1 LCSDPP
7 AAIHNAA
14 GNFFAEDGML
24 SQLRLLMGAAL
35 LAAIG
40 SSSAHAQMWVNVDGY
55 LINDNLAGDLDST
68 VGRIVFDSLSAS
80 PNGFTTNSGFDAKGV
95 VETSNVAGALAGQL
109 NSGQSLVLT
118 QFVADMPAAASPG
131 VFNIQYE
138 NTFGPA
144 IPGGGTAAD
153 ILVAFANDGTGWPP
167 YATGA
172 GAIPLLTGEDVI
184 VNWQGYVDNVPIPNP
199 TTPFPPL
206 FNVAGLNTAY
216 QTFGHA
222 TTSPLFGGV
231 VFNPILRGDLTFY
244 LGGPRNQFVLLTSAE
259 VGLEDLGDPA
269 PTVPVLPA
277 AGLAVLT
284 MALVATASFQLR
296 RARPLRAD
304 E

>member
-1 LCSDPP
+1 MRSK
-7 AAIHNAA
+7 
-14 GNFFAEDGML
+14 
-24 SQLRLLMGAAL
+24 LRLLMWVAL
-35 LAAIG
+35 LSSMG
-40 SSSAHAQMWVNVDGY
+40 SQSAKAMWVNVDGY
-55 LINDNLAGDLDST
+55 LITDNGVGDLDLT
-68 VGRIVFDSLSAS
+68 VNRISFDSLAGP
-80 PNGFTTNSGFDAKGV
+80 PNGFTTSSGFDAKGI
-95 VETSNVAGALAGQL
+95 VELSNVAGALAAQL

-118 QFVADMPAAASPG
+118 QFVADMPASASPG

-138 NTFGPA
+138 HAFGPA

-153 ILVAFANDGTGWPP
+153 ILVAFADDGTTWPP
-167 YATGA
+167 YQTGA

-199 TTPFPPL
+199 TTPIPPL

-222 TTSPLFGGV
+222 TTSPLFGGAL
-231 VFNPILRGDLTFY
+231 FNPILRGDLTFY

-259 VGLEDLGDPA
+259 VGLEDLGDP
-269 PTVPVLPA
+269 PTVPIMPA

-284 MALVATASFQLR
+284 MALVATASFRLR

>member
-1 LCSDPP
+1 
-7 AAIHNAA
+7 
-14 GNFFAEDGML
+14 ML
-24 SQLRLLMGAAL
+24 SKLRLLLWIAL
-35 LAAIG
+35 LSSMG
-40 SSSAHAQMWVNVDGY
+40 SLSAEAQMWVNVDGY
-55 LINDNLAGDLDST
+55 LINDNLAGDLDPT
-68 VGRIVFDSLSAS
+68 VNRISFDSLAPT

-95 VETSNVAGALAGQL
+95 VELSNVAGALAAQL

-118 QFVADMPAAASPG
+118 QFVADMPATASPG

-138 NTFGPA
+138 HTFGPA

-153 ILVAFANDGTGWPP
+153 ILVAFANDGTTWPP
-167 YATGA
+167 YQTGA

-199 TTPFPPL
+199 TTPIPPL

-259 VGLEDLGDPA
+259 VGLEDLGDP

-277 AGLAVLT
+277 AGVALLATVLVT
-284 MALVATASFQLR
+284 TASVALR
-296 RARPLRAD
+296 RRAHPLRAD